1 MNRFFDL
8 DSPVMRFL
16 NRVADI
22 VWLNILTIICC
33 IPVITAGA
41 SLTALHYV
49 ALRMTRNEEGYI
61 TKDFFKSFK
70 ENFLQ
75 ATVIWMVMLVL
86 TAGLAADFYIMAFSS
101 VEIGPVAQIL
111 VFAAAFL
118 LLFGGIY
125 IFPFQARF
133 ENTIRNTVKNAYI
146 TSVMNFPKTMLILI
160 MYGVFLAA
168 YSLFFFYLVP
178 LLIFCGISLPVFLAC
193 TFYTSI
199 FKKLEEQISQSV

>member
-1 MNRFFDL
+1 MNRFFDM
-8 DSPVMRFL
+8 DSSIMRFL

-61 TKDFFKSFK
+61 TKDFLKSFK

-75 ATVIWMVMLVL
+75 ATVIWMAMLVL
-86 TAGLAADFYIMAFSS
+86 AAGLAADFYIMAFSS
-101 VEIGPVAQIL
+101 VEIGPVVQIL

-146 TSVMNFPKTMLILI
+146 TSIMNFPKTILILI

-168 YSLFFFYLVP
+168 YCLFFLYLVP

>member
-1 MNRFFDL
+1 MNRFFDM
-8 DSPVMRFL
+8 DSPIMRFL
-16 NRVADI
+16 NRVADL
-22 VWLNILTIICC
+22 VWLNVLTIICC

-49 ALRMTRNEEGYI
+49 ALRMTRTEEGYI

-75 ATVIWMVMLVL
+75 ATVIWIVMLVL
-86 TAGLAADFYIMAFSS
+86 AAGLGADFYIMAFSS
-101 VEIGPVAQIL
+101 VEMGSVIQVL

-125 IFPFQARF
+125 VFPFQARF
-133 ENTIRNTVKNAYI
+133 ANTIRNTVKNAYI

-160 MYGVFLAA
+160 MYAVFLTA
-168 YSLFFFYLVP
+168 YCLFFLYLVP
-178 LLIFCGISLPVFLAC
+178 LILFCGLSLPVFLAC

>member
-168 YSLFFFYLVP
+168 YSLFFLYLVP
-178 LLIFCGISLPVFLAC
+178 ILIFCGISLPVFLAC

>member
-168 YSLFFFYLVP
+168 YSLFFLYLVP

-199 FKKLEEQISQSV
+199 FKKLEEEISQSV